1 MAPSKTSKT
10 WFLLVDSKFRAIGD
24 CFVVEASSHELVAI
38 LKDEVKKKKQIDLV
52 HVDADHLII
61 WKTKGTKII
70 DETTFERTE
79 EILRSIDVDDND
91 TIEKV
96 RSMAKVANL
105 GLSKTQVLLVQQ
117 PGTSSIC
124 TLAAFLNWP

>member
-10 WFLLVDSKFRAIGD
+10 WFLLVDHKFQALGD

-38 LKDEVKKKKQIDLV
+38 LKEEVKKKRQIDLAA
-52 HVDADHLII
+52 ADLTI

-70 DETTFERTE
+70 DKTTLNRLA
-79 EILRSIDVDDND
+79 EILRSIKVDDTD

-96 RSMAKVANL
+96 SVMDELADLR
-105 GLSKTQVLLVQQ
+105 LSKTQVLLVQQ

-124 TLAAFLNWP
+124 TLAAFSNWP